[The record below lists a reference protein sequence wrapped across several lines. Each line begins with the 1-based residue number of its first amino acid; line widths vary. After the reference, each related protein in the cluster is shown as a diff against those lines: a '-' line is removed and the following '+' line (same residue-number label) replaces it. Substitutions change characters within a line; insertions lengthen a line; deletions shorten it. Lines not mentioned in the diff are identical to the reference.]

1 MSTCWLLPSST
12 ATRIVLLLISTDTWK
27 GREKSISKVP
37 APFPAALLGLW
48 GQEHSLGMRERE
60 EPSAC
65 TEGGWESHCCLGAN
79 SSEVKGNLS
88 REQQAAQPCRDSH
101 RASVSPYRKPVRR
114 SGAHLLHPSTE
125 GGTALR
131 LPEPSAA
138 LPGGLGL
145 PSQEPGVTPAQQQ
158 LEAPQL
164 CMAPTPRHSQHWAVA
179 KGQSAGLAAK
189 GCVCVSPRLEGTR
202 QLCYSCS
209 SHTGN
214 PAATRCEVT
223 RPPWDTAAG
232 CPLVVLHSTSSSPES
247 PSGAALHGQDAR
259 SRAGRGAQLGAPGAA
274 SPHPRGGDCGE
285 ICLHSL
291 PEFPQIFLPLCRAH
305 LKCYYII
312 HYLGDLQ

>member
-1 MSTCWLLPSST
+1 MLILCVSFPSMSTCWLLPSST

-223 RPPWDTAAG
+223 RPPGTRQQAAPWSCCTAHLRPQRA
-232 CPLVVLHSTSSSPES
+232 PLVLPCMARMQGAGLEGGHSLGPLVLPALTREEETAVRFACILSQSSPRSSS
-247 PSGAALHGQDAR
+247 R
-259 SRAGRGAQLGAPGAA
+259 SAEL
-274 SPHPRGGDCGE
+274 
-285 ICLHSL
+285 I
-291 PEFPQIFLPLCRAH
+291 
-305 LKCYYII
+305 
-312 HYLGDLQ
+312 